1 MYFSRPYCL
10 FHKLSIVLYTFKM
23 YDNTINY
30 IHMKGF
36 ISYESPTMEV
46 VELGQEEQLM
56 QLSGIPDY
64 GNGGDPLNP

>member
-1 MYFSRPYCL
+1 MITL
-10 FHKLSIVLYTFKM
+10 N
-23 YDNTINY
+23 D
-30 IHMKGF
+30 IHMRGF
-36 ISYESPTMEV
+36 ISYESPAMEV